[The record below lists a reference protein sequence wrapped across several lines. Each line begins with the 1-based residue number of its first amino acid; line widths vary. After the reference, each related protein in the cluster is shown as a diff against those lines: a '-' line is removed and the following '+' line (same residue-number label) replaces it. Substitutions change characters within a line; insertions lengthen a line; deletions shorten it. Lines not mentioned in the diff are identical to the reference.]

1 MAGTGTRTASTTA
14 GASASTTAKATA
26 GTTPSA
32 TASTTAATSPATTSE
47 LGEFLRSRRDALTPE
62 QAGITSYGMR
72 RVPGLRREELA
83 QLAGVSVAYYTRLEQ
98 GQSTGASDSIID
110 ALARALRL
118 RDDERAHLF
127 ELARPRA
134 VRRPRQPRPERPAA
148 GALRLVAAMTEVS
161 AVLLGR
167 RNDVL
172 AWNPLGHALFAGH
185 LPFDAPQDPAGR
197 PNLTR
202 MLFLDPH
209 TRELYRRWDEEAGLL
224 VASLRFVAGQ
234 YPEDRALAELI
245 GELSVKS
252 SAFAGLWAKHSV
264 KLCSSGTKY
273 LHHPE
278 VGDLELDYE
287 ALHLPDADGQRLVI
301 HTAPAGSNTA
311 DALKLLACG
320 PLRRTP
326 APQEAPIAPRQS
338 PATVAATA
346 PKTTTA

>member
-1 MAGTGTRTASTTA
+1 MPG
-14 GASASTTAKATA
+14 
-26 GTTPSA
+26 SA
-32 TASTTAATSPATTSE
+32 TTTSE

-62 QAGITSYGMR
+62 QAGVNSYGMR

-98 GQSTGASDSIID
+98 GQSARASDSIID
-110 ALARALRL
+110 AIARALQL

-127 ELARPRA
+127 ELARPRP
-134 VRRPRQPRPERPAA
+134 VRRPRQPRPERPTP
-148 GALRLVAAMTEVS
+148 GGLQLVDAMTGVS

-185 LPFDAPQDPAGR
+185 LPFDAPQDPAAR

-209 TRELYRRWDEEAGLL
+209 TRELYRDWKDEAALL
-224 VASLRFVAGQ
+224 VASLRFVAAQ
-234 YPEDRALAELI
+234 YPDDRALAELV

-252 SAFAGLWAKHSV
+252 TEFAGRWARHTV
-264 KLCSSGTKY
+264 QLCSSGTKH

-278 VGDLELDYE
+278 IGDLDLDYE
-287 ALHLPDADGQRLVI
+287 ALHLPDTDGQRLII
-301 HTAPAGSNTA
+301 HTAARGSSSA
-311 DALKLLACG
+311 QALSLLA
-320 PLRRTP
+320 RTLDG
-326 APQEAPIAPRQS
+326 QEARRRLR
-338 PATVAATA
+338 
-346 PKTTTA
+346 

>member
-1 MAGTGTRTASTTA
+1 MPGT
-14 GASASTTAKATA
+14 
-26 GTTPSA
+26 
-32 TASTTAATSPATTSE
+32 ATTTGE

-62 QAGITSYGMR
+62 KAGISSYGMR

-83 QLAGVSVAYYTRLEQ
+83 RLAGVSVAYYTRLEQ

-110 ALARALRL
+110 AIARALLL

-127 ELARPRA
+127 ELARTRPARRSRP
-134 VRRPRQPRPERPAA
+134 RRPRPEHASA
-148 GALRLVAAMTEVS
+148 GALRLVEAMTDVS

-185 LPFDAPQDPAGR
+185 LPFEAPRDPAAR

-209 TRELYRRWDEEAGLL
+209 ARELYRKWDDEAALL
-224 VASLRFVAGQ
+224 VASLRFVAGR
-234 YPEDRALAELI
+234 YPDDRALAELV

-252 SAFAGLWAKHSV
+252 TTFASLWAEHTV
-264 KLCSSGTKY
+264 RLCSSGTKH

-278 VGDLELDYE
+278 VGDLDLDYE
-287 ALHLPDADGQRLVI
+287 ALHLPDTDGQRLVL
-301 HTAPAGSNTA
+301 HTTPRGSETA
-311 DALKLLACG
+311 DALSLLARG
-320 PLRRTP
+320 LVRPTP
-326 APQEAPIAPRQS
+326 ARS
-338 PATVAATA
+338 TVGNNVGAAESGS
-346 PKTTTA
+346 